1 MHIAGPKM
9 SYGLPDVTWLLIA
22 GDETALPAIGRL
34 LEQLP
39 AGQKASVFI
48 EVAERAH
55 IQRLET
61 AGDVEITWL
70 SRDGRPAGTT
80 TLLQDAMARAEWISD
95 DVFAWV
101 AGEALTLTPIR
112 RWLRNE
118 KRLPRE
124 RVEVAGYWRRTGA
137 EAEGADEIEA
147 PDESTADTL
156 HELLE
161 IAPGVAIRVAVTL
174 GVTRRLGLEPQ
185 TSADL
190 AAAVG
195 ADAGALDRLLRY
207 LAALDVVA
215 RTEGDAGGVWSLR
228 PLGSE
233 LDDDRYTE
241 VLSLDTATGRTAV
254 GIVGLLDAVRSGGS
268 GHVATFGGT
277 FAELVDA
284 DDRLSRSRLHSELA
298 EWTATPLAASALLA
312 GTGDLRVAGPGSGD
326 IVRAIVAQHPEARV
340 RLLVPPSQVEAA
352 RELFAAD
359 AGRVEVETGGLLD
372 RRREPSDAYLLVGAL
387 AEFGEADAMHVLAE
401 AAASTRSG
409 EVFVLEDPFSPE
421 AGDEH
426 ELEHDLELLAVHGG
440 ALRTDAELDALAHG
454 AGLAAAGRETVGWG
468 RVLRRYAGA

>member
-1 MHIAGPKM
+1 MTSGMRRVTLAGDGLRAHAAPSGHPVGAFRSDGFDDEFKLI
-9 SYGLPDVTWLLIA
+9 LPDPVTGAFTAPAQADGVLHWP
-22 GDETALPAIGRL
+22 GDSFSATRTYT
-34 LEQLP
+34 
-39 AGQKASVFI
+39 V
-48 EVAERAH
+48 
-55 IQRLET
+55 
-61 AGDVEITWL
+61 
-70 SRDGRPAGTT
+70 
-80 TLLQDAMARAEWISD
+80 
-95 DVFAWV
+95 
-101 AGEALTLTPIR
+101 R
-112 RWLRNE
+112 RW
-118 KRLPRE
+118 
-124 RVEVAGYWRRTGA
+124 
-137 EAEGADEIEA
+137 D
-147 PDESTADTL
+147 PD
-156 HELLE
+156 ELLE

-174 GVTRRLGLEPQ
+174 GVIRRLGLEPQ

-298 EWTATPLAASALLA
+298 EWTATPLAASGLLA

-326 IVRAIVAQHPEARV
+326 IVRAIVAQHPDARV

-359 AGRVEVETGGLLD
+359 AGRVEIETGGLLD

-387 AEFGEADAMHVLAE
+387 AEFGDEDAMHVLAE

-409 EVFVLEDPFSPE
+409 EVLVLEDPFSPE

-440 ALRTDAELDALAHG
+440 ALRTDADLDALAHG